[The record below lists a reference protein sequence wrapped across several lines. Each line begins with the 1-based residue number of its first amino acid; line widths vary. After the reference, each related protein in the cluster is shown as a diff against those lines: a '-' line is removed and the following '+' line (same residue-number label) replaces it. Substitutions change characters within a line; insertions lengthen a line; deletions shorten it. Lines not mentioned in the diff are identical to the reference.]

1 MYRRSALEKRNI
13 GCILEQGNRLNV
25 DEAKLKIWKNNMNMV
40 FQDLAPIYISGRS
53 QDRNEAIFDKNH
65 DYGPEYHIG

>member
-1 MYRRSALEKRNI
+1 MEKRNI

-40 FQDLAPIYISGRS
+40 LQDLAPIYISGRS
-53 QDRNEAIFDKNH
+53 QVWIIHEFIKVRHYI
-65 DYGPEYHIG
+65 I